1 MKKLAI
7 IAACVLASAYTYGQG
22 TLTFDTSSA
31 YPGGYAFIDSNGNG
45 VKDGAEVNAYG
56 PAYIGQLVGSATET
70 GSYTPIGTPVL
81 FGTVADG
88 LDGYITTGGDLS
100 VSGAAAG
107 STYWVKLHAWKV
119 GDTSTEGF
127 SPALSLKLGGPG
139 DPPTVPASLDLL
151 GATAIVAVPEPSTIA
166 LGLLGLAALLI
177 RRRN

>member
-31 YPGGYAFIDSNGNG
+31 YPGGYAFLDLNQNGTR
-45 VKDGAEVNAYG
+45 DGAEVNAYG

-81 FGTVADG
+81 LGTVADG
-88 LDGYITTGGDLS
+88 LEGYITTGGDLT

-119 GDTSTEGF
+119 TDPTEQGY

-139 DPPTVPASLDLL
+139 DPPSVPASLDLL
-151 GATAIVAVPEPSTIA
+151 GTTPITVPEPSTIA